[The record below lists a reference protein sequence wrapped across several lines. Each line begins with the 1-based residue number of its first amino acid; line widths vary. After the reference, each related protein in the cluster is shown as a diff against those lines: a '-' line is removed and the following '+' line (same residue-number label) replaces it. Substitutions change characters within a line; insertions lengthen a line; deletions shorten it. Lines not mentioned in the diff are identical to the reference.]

1 MTIRAT
7 IAACTA
13 NRSRSDLL
21 KEDKEIKELKVIK
34 ENKELKVIKEIKE
47 LKVLKEINVE
57 VFIPLNHLNFLNHLK
72 FLIHLLPSSPTFSH
86 LNSPSSH

>member
-34 ENKELKVIKEIKE
+34 ENKEIKVLKVIKENKVNKEIK
-47 LKVLKEINVE
+47 VIKEINVE
-57 VFIPLNHLNFLNHLK
+57 VFLRLNHFIPLNHLNFL
-72 FLIHLLPSSPTFSH
+72 SP
-86 LNSPSSH
+86 LSPL